1 MKKIVIRSSG
11 CEQRNLDA
19 VYLEK
24 LAIANKDYI
33 IQEPWNADIIIYVS
47 CCVSEYAT
55 SISIKEIEILCAQAP
70 LAKVIVYG
78 CLPGICKSDL
88 YRKGIYTYLVMQKGE
103 MIHDMGW
110 TIQVD
115 YPVLTESDYY
125 ESTNINSVNPR
136 QEFDYAKKSKK
147 LIISDGCL
155 NRCTYCVIRY
165 STGSLKSK
173 RVEQIK
179 AEWNANIT
187 SGDTVMLMGGDTGA
201 YGLDIGTN
209 LSNLLRELL
218 EEGTDVRIYLHDLNI
233 RWMNTYLEP
242 FCRVIR
248 DFSCIRG
255 LTLPIQSGS
264 DAILKQMDRK
274 YCVADIVKCFG
285 QIRLSRPDVILGTHI
300 IIGFPNE
307 SDYDMAQTIS
317 CLKQIN
323 PDFISCFPYS
333 EHPMALSAQYFPKIS
348 SEEVVKRIVAL
359 KDIFGT
365 LVKIYS

>member
-1 MKKIVIRSSG
+1 MKKIVVRSSG

-19 VYLEK
+19 VYWER
-24 LAIANKDYI
+24 LAVANRDYI

-55 SISIKEIEILCAQAP
+55 LISIKEIENLYDQAP

-78 CLPGICKSDL
+78 CLPGICEFDL
-88 YRKGIYTYLVMQKGE
+88 RRKGIYTYTVMQKGK

-110 TIQVD
+110 TIPVD
-115 YPVLTESDYY
+115 YPVLTKSDNY
-125 ESTNINSVNPR
+125 ESSNINSVTPR

-155 NRCTYCVIRY
+155 NHCTYCVIRY

-173 RVEQIK
+173 SIAQIK

-209 LSNLLRELL
+209 LPSLLRELL
-218 EEGTDVRIYLHDLNI
+218 EEEADVRVYLHDLNI
-233 RWMNTYLEP
+233 RWMNTYLES
-242 FCRVIR
+242 FCQVIR

-264 DAILKQMDRK
+264 DTILKQMNRN
-274 YCVADIVKCFG
+274 YCAADIIKCFG
-285 QIRLSRPDVILGTHI
+285 QIRISRPDAIVGTHI
-300 IIGFPNE
+300 IVGFPNE
-307 SDYDMAQTIS
+307 SDFDMAQTIS
-317 CLKQIN
+317 CLKQIK

-333 EHPMALSAQYFPKIS
+333 EHSMALSAQYFPKITA
-348 SEEVVKRIVAL
+348 EEVVKRIAIL
-359 KDIFGT
+359 KDNFGI
-365 LVKIYS
+365 LVKVYS